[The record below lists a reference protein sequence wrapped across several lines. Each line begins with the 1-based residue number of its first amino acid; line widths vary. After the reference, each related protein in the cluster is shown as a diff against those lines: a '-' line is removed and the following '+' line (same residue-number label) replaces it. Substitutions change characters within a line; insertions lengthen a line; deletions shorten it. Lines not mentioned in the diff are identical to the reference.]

1 MLESASPKGRDGA
14 ENVLIREGKRRRT
27 MGPGNVLPANIG
39 PSIINEAYNGVSD
52 STKAIASGRKVHSQ
66 AALSVIAGQ
75 LRGEV
80 AVNQQGVR
88 NANDAISMLQTF
100 DAAAGSIVLN
110 MRQMMKLAVQANTGT
125 FSSEQKTA
133 IEAEFNELAAEVN
146 RVAGNTL
153 FNGNNLLCGEGTEIP
168 VALGTGQGIDIVS
181 GDLGLDVSG
190 LDLTADAGSA
200 LATMQDSIQQVS
212 NYRGYLGGQLN
223 RLSEAVK
230 VMDINIEN
238 AMAVESR
245 ISDTDV
251 AMEVAAHA
259 TSRIRAEMAIAVQ
272 GQANVMNQT
281 AVQLLM

>member
-1 MLESASPKGRDGA
+1 
-14 ENVLIREGKRRRT
+14 
-27 MGPGNVLPANIG
+27 MGLGNVLPTNIG
-39 PSIINEAYNGVSD
+39 PSIINETYNGVSD
-52 STKAIASGRKVHSQ
+52 STKAIASGQKVHSQ

-146 RVAGNTL
+146 RVADNTR
-153 FNGNNLLCGEGTEIP
+153 FNGNNLLGGEGTEIP

-181 GDLGLDVSG
+181 GDLGLDISG

-200 LATMQDSIQQVS
+200 LAALQDSIQQVS

-223 RLSEAVK
+223 RLSETVK
-230 VMDINIEN
+230 VMDIDIEN